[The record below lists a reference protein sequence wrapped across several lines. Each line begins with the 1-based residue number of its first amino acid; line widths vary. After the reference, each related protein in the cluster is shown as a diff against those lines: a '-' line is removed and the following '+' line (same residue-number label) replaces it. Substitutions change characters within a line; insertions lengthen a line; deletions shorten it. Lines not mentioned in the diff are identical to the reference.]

1 MYRKKSL
8 YKFPHSNFLYNK
20 LVAYLRYSKFKA
32 LYDVSSG
39 KKRIIIL
46 SREKLSKEQI
56 AEEFKNNDSAF
67 LVYFICGM
75 VAALILGI
83 FITKLS

>member
-8 YKFPHSNFLYNK
+8 YKFPYSNFLYNK
-20 LVAYLRYSKFKA
+20 LETYLRHSKFKA

-56 AEEFKNNDSAF
+56 SEEFENSDSAF

-75 VAALILGI
+75 VAALIFGI
-83 FITKLS
+83 LITKLS